1 MVLAEFVVDNIA
13 ALINWGGYPLLAVLM
28 ALESMIAPV
37 PSEAVMPFAGFLVYE
52 GRFNFAEVAF
62 CSTLGSIIG
71 SIISYYAGLYGG
83 RPIVE
88 KYGRYLLLNRH
99 HLELTEKFFQKYG
112 DRTIFVSRFIPVIRH
127 LISIPA
133 GIGRMNPIKFSFY
146 TLVGA
151 GIWNMFLAY
160 VGYELKNRWSLIL
173 EYSQII
179 DVLVIAVILTAAAYL
194 IYRQKKK

>member
-1 MVLAEFVVDNIA
+1 
-13 ALINWGGYPLLAVLM
+13 
-28 ALESMIAPV
+28 
-37 PSEAVMPFAGFLVYE
+37 
-52 GRFNFAEVAF
+52 
-62 CSTLGSIIG
+62 
-71 SIISYYAGLYGG
+71 
-83 RPIVE
+83 
-88 KYGRYLLLNRH
+88 
-99 HLELTEKFFQKYG
+99 
-112 DRTIFVSRFIPVIRH
+112 
-127 LISIPA
+127 
-133 GIGRMNPIKFSFY
+133 MNPIKFSFY